1 MLKAAGWPYD
11 ESGSGLEGWVAMDPQ
26 ARFDESEIR
35 AAERRLETSLAA
47 DDPTAWVFD
56 YTEDAVFDGGG
67 EHAVVGRDSLLN
79 MARSMRPLRSVSIR
93 PLRTEGRGDLAAVW
107 VEASWVSG
115 PAESEPTT
123 VDVRGVIV
131 WRKEPDGV
139 WRVAME
145 HIG

>member
-1 MLKAAGWPYD
+1 
-11 ESGSGLEGWVAMDPQ
+11 
-26 ARFDESEIR
+26 
-35 AAERRLETSLAA
+35 
-47 DDPTAWVFD
+47 
-56 YTEDAVFDGGG
+56 VFDGGG
-67 EHAVVGRDSLLN
+67 EHAVVGRDSLLA

-107 VEASWVSG
+107 IEAAWVSG
-115 PAESEPTT
+115 PEASEPTT
-123 VDVRGVIV
+123 VEVRGMIL

>member
-1 MLKAAGWPYD
+1 
-11 ESGSGLEGWVAMDPQ
+11 
-26 ARFDESEIR
+26 
-35 AAERRLETSLAA
+35 
-47 DDPTAWVFD
+47 
-56 YTEDAVFDGGG
+56 
-67 EHAVVGRDSLLN
+67 
-79 MARSMRPLRSVSIR
+79 MRPLRSVSIR
-93 PLRTEGRGDLAAVW
+93 PLRTERQGGLAAVW

-123 VDVRGVIV
+123 IDVRGIIL